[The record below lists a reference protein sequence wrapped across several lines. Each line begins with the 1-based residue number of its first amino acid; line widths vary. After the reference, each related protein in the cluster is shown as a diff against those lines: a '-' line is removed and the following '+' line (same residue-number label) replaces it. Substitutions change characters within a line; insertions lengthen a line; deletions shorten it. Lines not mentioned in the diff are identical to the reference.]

1 VADITR
7 EVNGESIIW
16 ARSAWAGSQRYPLH
30 WGGDASNT
38 NAAMAATLR
47 AGLSFG
53 LSGFTFWSHDI
64 GGFVNRVPEEL
75 YRRWLPFGM
84 LTSHSRTH
92 GAPPKEPWE
101 YNESFNDAFRLAD
114 EMKYRLMP
122 YIYAQ
127 SKYASEHGLPM
138 VRALFVEYPD
148 DPGAWLVEDAYL
160 FGSDMLVAPL
170 FEENAKGRNVYLP
183 KGKWIDYQ
191 TNQVFAGGWNFIPAG
206 TIPAIIL
213 VRDGAVIPHIGLA
226 QSTKDMDWTK
236 LELVSYSAGAKTLN
250 GMVCLPSDN
259 VLHPVS
265 LTGGGGNFRLTAD
278 PLNGKV
284 SWKIV
289 PHSKR
294 NGTGRIPSP

>member
-1 VADITR
+1 
-7 EVNGESIIW
+7 
-16 ARSAWAGSQRYPLH
+16 
-30 WGGDASNT
+30 
-38 NAAMAATLR
+38 MAATLR

-127 SKYASEHGLPM
+127 SKYAAEHGLPM

-148 DPGAWLVEDAYL
+148 DPGSWLVEDAYL

-170 FEENAKGRNVYLP
+170 FEDNATGRNVYLP

-191 TNQVFAGGWNFIPAG
+191 TNKVYEDGWNYIPSG
-206 TIPAIIL
+206 IIPAIIL

-226 QSTKDMDWTK
+226 QSTKDMDWSK
-236 LELVSYSAGAKTLN
+236 LELVTYTTGSGNPSGL
-250 GMVCLPSDN
+250 VCLPTDN
-259 VLHPVS
+259 QLHS
-265 LTGGGGNFRLTAD
+265 ISMKGSAGKFRITND
-278 PLNGKV
+278 PLKGKV
-284 SWKIV
+284 TWKIV
-289 PHSKR
+289 PSQRRSK
-294 NGTGRIPSP
+294 